1 MIKYHKFLGNRNL
14 QKNNLS
20 EKDDKPYYKMT
31 TMIKLSVND
40 LEMLY
45 LGIRENNNFNEKDIE
60 NSELKKLGIGQILD
74 LLASLK
80 ERKLIDLNKDGSF
93 FVTDLAKHT
102 LWTGKIPLWLKILR
116 LLEIKS
122 GSIDEISRILKK
134 SEIELNKEIEKLRKM
149 ELILM
154 LPIRKENMIIKTY
167 EILPEGIEKIKKIGE
182 HGYQFIDFEKT
193 IDSKDE
199 VQKLLDQVIKEIDE
213 KFYDEPNSHDII
225 LKLYQIKE
233 KLYLL

>member
-1 MIKYHKFLGNRNL
+1 
-14 QKNNLS
+14 
-20 EKDDKPYYKMT
+20 MT
-31 TMIKLSVND
+31 IMIKLGIND

-45 LGIRENNNFNEKDIE
+45 LGIRENNNFDEKDIE
-60 NSELKKLGIGQILD
+60 NSELKKLGIGRILD

-93 FVTDLAKHT
+93 FVTDLARHT
-102 LWTGKIPLWLKILR
+102 LWADEIPSWLKILR

-134 SEIELNKEIEKLRKM
+134 SEIELNNEIEKLRKM

-154 LPIRKENMIIKTY
+154 LPIRRENIMIKTY
-167 EILPEGIEKIKKIGE
+167 EILPEGIEKIKKVQE
-182 HGYQFIDFEKT
+182 NGYQFDLEKT
-193 IDSKDE
+193 IDSKVE
-199 VQKLLDQVIKEIDE
+199 IQRLLDQLIKEIDE
-213 KFYDEPNSHDII
+213 KFYDEPNSHDVI

>member
-1 MIKYHKFLGNRNL
+1 MVKLG
-14 QKNNLS
+14 
-20 EKDDKPYYKMT
+20 
-31 TMIKLSVND
+31 VND

-45 LGIRENNNFNEKDIE
+45 LGIRENKAFNEKDIE
-60 NSELKKLGIGQILD
+60 NSELKKLGTGRVLD

-80 ERKLIDLNKDGSF
+80 ERKLIDLNKDSSF

-102 LWTGKIPLWLKILR
+102 LWTDEIPLWLKILR

-122 GSIDEISRILKK
+122 DGIDEIARILKK
-134 SEIELNKEIEKLRKM
+134 SEIELNNEIEKLRTM

-167 EILPEGIEKIKKIGE
+167 EILPEGIEKIKKVE
-182 HGYQFIDFEKT
+182 EQGYQFNLEKT
-193 IDSKDE
+193 DDSKVE
-199 VQKLLDQVIKEIDE
+199 IQKLLDQVIKEICE
-213 KFYDEPNSHDII
+213 NFYDELKTRDII

-233 KLYLL
+233 KL